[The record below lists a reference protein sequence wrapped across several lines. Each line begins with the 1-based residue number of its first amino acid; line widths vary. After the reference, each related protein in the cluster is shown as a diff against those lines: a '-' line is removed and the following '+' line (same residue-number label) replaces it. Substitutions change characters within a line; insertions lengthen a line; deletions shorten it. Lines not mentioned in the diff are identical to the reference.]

1 MDIDLLEGF
10 SDQFYPGKGQRCKEL
25 LIMDFYQVCTADVLR
40 QLRQLVTSKTSLNCG
55 EIR

>member
-40 QLRQLVTSKTSLNCG
+40 QLRQLVTSKTSLNYG